1 MNSIQHM
8 PIECLFRINKYL
20 FDLYKKKKKKMKK
33 KRAKNYNSRSI
44 MSHSTC

>member
-20 FDLYKKKKKKMKK
+20 FDLYKKKKKIKK
-33 KRAKNYNSRSI
+33 KRAKNYISRSI

>member
-20 FDLYKKKKKKMKK
+20 FDLYKKKKMKK
-33 KRAKNYNSRSI
+33 KRAKSYNSRSI